1 MPIVQISRIQH
12 RRGRST
18 DLPQLAAGELGWVI
32 DEQRLYIGNGTVAD
46 GAPAVGN
53 TEILTSGSASF
64 SAALNYIYQGYLG
77 DATPIITGDGIDLVR
92 TLQERLDDY
101 VSVKAFGAVGNGSAN
116 DTVAIQR
123 ALNELYC
130 DTDRTDVRSR
140 RLLFFPAGQYNIVGP
155 IYIPPHAQLAGE
167 GSDKT
172 VIYQSGGNSV
182 VARMQDS
189 LKQQGANIGNSSA
202 TLPTNINIENITFKN
217 GEAYAGFEIER
228 ASNIR
233 FNNCKF
239 QGTYAAGGADVA
251 NSKGVTVISTTS
263 LSCSNIIFDSC
274 QFTKFARLVDL
285 SYDLTTAKFVNCDFS
300 VAYYGVLVG
309 ESTDGSTNGLTLG
322 PRNVKILSSQFSSI
336 MTNGIKVYNAG
347 TIGNV
352 TSFNNFFASTVGTG
366 NNSVDVGTTYPAILF
381 NTDECISELDYFDL
395 TQKRNSSLNPVPEV
409 QGIGVNTRPI
419 RQVLLINNQSSAISS
434 GIKIPALENKFIR
447 IEYKI
452 ERGDSFRVGI
462 FTVNVIGDDSSSG
475 AGRISFHD
483 DYEEN
488 NTDSG
493 IVLSATLQD
502 DDSTT
507 NPTSGDN
514 DTVVI
519 KYTTTNISTDATM
532 DYRVIEIV

>member
-1 MPIVQISRIQH
+1 M
-12 RRGRST
+12 
-18 DLPQLAAGELGWVI
+18 
-32 DEQRLYIGNGTVAD
+32 
-46 GAPAVGN
+46 
-53 TEILTSGSASF
+53 
-64 SAALNYIYQGYLG
+64 
-77 DATPIITGDGIDLVR
+77 
-92 TLQERLDDY
+92 
-101 VSVKAFGAVGNGSAN
+101 
-116 DTVAIQR
+116 
-123 ALNELYC
+123 
-130 DTDRTDVRSR
+130 
-140 RLLFFPAGQYNIVGP
+140 
-155 IYIPPHAQLAGE
+155 
-167 GSDKT
+167 
-172 VIYQSGGNSV
+172 
-182 VARMQDS
+182 
-189 LKQQGANIGNSSA
+189 
-202 TLPTNINIENITFKN
+202 
-217 GEAYAGFEIER
+217 
-228 ASNIR
+228 
-233 FNNCKF
+233 
-239 QGTYAAGGADVA
+239 
-251 NSKGVTVISTTS
+251 
-263 LSCSNIIFDSC
+263 
-274 QFTKFARLVDL
+274 
-285 SYDLTTAKFVNCDFS
+285 
-300 VAYYGVLVG
+300 
-309 ESTDGSTNGLTLG
+309 
-322 PRNVKILSSQFSSI
+322 
-336 MTNGIKVYNAG
+336 
-347 TIGNV
+347 
-352 TSFNNFFASTVGTG
+352 
-366 NNSVDVGTTYPAILF
+366 F